1 MQTQGIQAIKLTP
14 RIRTGWLLIAYFNPG
29 DE

>member
-1 MQTQGIQAIKLTP
+1 MQTQRIQAIKLTP
-14 RIRTGWLLIAYFNPG
+14 RIRTDWLLIADFNPG